1 MGIESR
7 ERKGVRVGIK
17 LELERE
23 RERENK
29 EGMKVGIESCERGD
43 RGCEIWKSDVRERE
57 Q

>member
-1 MGIESR
+1 MIR
-7 ERKGVRVGIK
+7 ALRIK
-17 LELERE
+17 VQVAQRE